1 MFAAG
6 TFKENQE
13 KIATQ
18 NGELFYLHDLLG
30 KTLIHSF
37 K

>member
-1 MFAAG
+1 MFAIG
-6 TFKENQE
+6 TFKENQK

-18 NGELFYLHDLLG
+18 NGELFYLYDLLS